1 MTSGTGAVRLLT
13 AVLLSLLGCV
23 LAVGLAGLGRG
34 ASTAPASPM
43 SPMSPARPAADRT
56 AALTVLRAWDDART
70 DAWQR
75 GRPRALRAL
84 YVAGSE
90 SGRADA
96 ALLTAYAE
104 RGLRVDGLTVQRA
117 DVRVASRS
125 DDRLVLVVTDRVVGG
140 TAVGENGRVVLP
152 RDDWSTRTV
161 VLVRVVGR
169 WRVAEV
175 RDQAR
180 PLASTDVT
188 SWSANS

>member
-1 MTSGTGAVRLLT
+1 VTSGTGAVRLLT

-23 LAVGLAGLGRG
+23 LAVGLAGLGRS
-34 ASTAPASPM
+34 ASTAPT
-43 SPMSPARPAADRT
+43 SPARAAPDRT
-56 AALTVLRAWDDART
+56 AALTVLRAWDDARA

-75 GRPRALRAL
+75 GRPRALRTL
-84 YVAGSE
+84 YVEGSQ

-117 DVRVASRS
+117 DVRVASAS

-140 TAVGENGRVVLP
+140 TAVGENGRVALP

-161 VLVRVVGR
+161 VLVHRGDR

-175 RDQAR
+175 LDQAR

-188 SWSANS
+188 SRSANS

>member
-1 MTSGTGAVRLLT
+1 VTSGPGAVRLLT
-13 AVLLSLLGCV
+13 AALLSLLGCV
-23 LAVGLAGLGRG
+23 LAVGLAGLGRS
-34 ASTAPASPM
+34 APTAPMP
-43 SPMSPARPAADRT
+43 PTSPARPAADRT
-56 AALTVLRAWDDART
+56 AALAVLRAWDDARA

-84 YVAGSE
+84 YVVGSE

-96 ALLTAYAE
+96 ALLTAYVG

-117 DVRVASRS
+117 DVRVASAS

-140 TAVGENGRVVLP
+140 TAVGEDGRVVLP

-161 VLVRVVGR
+161 VLVQRGDR

-180 PLASTDVT
+180 PWASTDVT
-188 SWSANS
+188 SRSANS